1 MNQDFSKSTRGET
14 MVGFAINHCLHHRFE
29 LQATSTP
36 TAIALIWGEQQ
47 LTYHDLNRRANQLA
61 NALRAF
67 GVGPDRPVGLCLD
80 RSFEMIIG
88 MLAIMKAGG
97 CYVPLDPAY
106 PQERLA
112 LMTQTADLQILLTS
126 QTLWS
131 QLSTL
136 AQSTQI
142 PTILY
147 LDQAW
152 STLALASDENPAV
165 AVQSEH
171 LLYILFTSGSTG
183 TPKGVA
189 MPHRALTN
197 LVEWQH
203 QQLPTTLGM
212 RTLQFTPLSFDVATQ
227 EIFATLC
234 FGGTLVL
241 MADAVRHNPQAL
253 CKLLQSEEINRLF
266 LPFVALQQLAE
277 AAQGQRPKALR
288 TVITAGEQ
296 LQITPAI
303 AQFFRQS
310 TTDQPICTLHNHYGP
325 TESHVVTAYTLPA
338 DVDHW
343 PPLPSIGRPVANVQ
357 IYLLNE
363 AQEIVPVGEIGEL
376 YIGGVC
382 LARGYYQRPDLTQER
397 FIDNPFAP
405 GKLYKTGD
413 LARYLADGNLE
424 YNLEYIGRSD
434 QQVKIRGFR
443 VELGE
448 IEVLLAHH
456 PHIREAVV
464 VAHTG
469 VADQKRLV
477 AYIVPQ
483 DDLASHKTSV
493 TQSEQVAHWQQIWEA
508 TYHQAMQ
515 TEIKG
520 VSDPTLN
527 TAGWRDSYDGQPIP
541 PDQMREWVETTVQR
555 ILSYHPKRVLE
566 IGCGSGMLLFRIAP
580 YCEKYVG
587 TDISQAA
594 LTYIAQQLQQLSGQ
608 WHHVEVQQQAAD
620 HIARFEPASFDTV
633 IINSVVPLFPSIH
646 YLVDVLEKAVGVVS
660 PGGRIFVGDVRN
672 LAFLKIFH
680 TSTQLHRASGT
691 LTTSELRQNVQ
702 IALRQEPQL
711 LVDPDF
717 FDALQ
722 QHLPQINH
730 VETQLRRGQYH
741 NEMTRFRYDAVLHI
755 SDLGGSHHNS
765 YHNSHR
771 NENHDIFTQPVTHW
785 LNWQQEQ
792 MTMAKVQQILANEHP
807 TQLCIRHIPNLRVQE
822 CVKMTQILYNDYN
835 LTTIDQVRANIAASL
850 QHNTGPYDKSGI
862 DPEVWWQLENEYPYT
877 IHLRGSGEDHEDSYD
892 VICQRIEGIPHRIY
906 PHFVEKIV
914 PRPWTTYA
922 NQPMQAL
929 HTDLESEV
937 RQYLQQHLPDYMLPS
952 AFLILPRLP
961 LTPSGK
967 VDRRALPA
975 PDVKRPQLKTI
986 LRLPQTDI
994 ESQIALLWQKTLRID
1009 SVGIDDN
1016 FFELGGTSLLLT
1028 RLYSELVLHFPEV
1041 EMVDLLQ
1048 YPTIHR
1054 LAEQIE
1060 RRAKGEMRSKPTQ
1073 SKRLDYQTMAM
1084 EQRTQRRRH
1093 QSAHPKHLVKQTNF

>member
-253 CKLLQSEEINRLF
+253 CQFLQRAAINRLF
-266 LPFVALQQLAE
+266 LPLVALQQLAE
-277 AAQGQRPKALR
+277 AAQGQRPTALH

-296 LQITPAI
+296 LQVTPAI
-303 AQFFRQS
+303 ARFFRQS
-310 TTDQPICTLHNHYGP
+310 TGDQPICTLHNHYGP
-325 TESHVVTAYTLPA
+325 TESHVVTAYTLPT

-343 PPLPSIGRPVANVQ
+343 SPLPSIGRPIANVQ

-363 AQEIVPVGEIGEL
+363 AQEAIPLGEIGEL
-376 YIGGVC
+376 YLGGVC
-382 LARGYYQRPDLTQER
+382 LARGYYQRPDLTQAR

-424 YNLEYIGRSD
+424 YIGRSD

-448 IEVLLAHH
+448 IEVVLARH
-456 PHIREAVV
+456 PQVRSAVV
-464 VAHTG
+464 TLCEVRPG
-469 VADQKRLV
+469 LQRLV
-477 AYIVPQ
+477 AYLLLDEGVPQSATVLFAELQ
-483 DDLASHKTSV
+483 DDLRKTLP
-493 TQSEQVAHWQQIWEA
+493 EYMI
-508 TYHQAMQ
+508 
-515 TEIKG
+515 
-520 VSDPTLN
+520 PT
-527 TAGWRDSYDGQPIP
+527 
-541 PDQMREWVETTVQR
+541 
-555 ILSYHPKRVLE
+555 
-566 IGCGSGMLLFRIAP
+566 
-580 YCEKYVG
+580 
-587 TDISQAA
+587 
-594 LTYIAQQLQQLSGQ
+594 
-608 WHHVEVQQQAAD
+608 
-620 HIARFEPASFDTV
+620 
-633 IINSVVPLFPSIH
+633 
-646 YLVDVLEKAVGVVS
+646 
-660 PGGRIFVGDVRN
+660 
-672 LAFLKIFH
+672 
-680 TSTQLHRASGT
+680 
-691 LTTSELRQNVQ
+691 
-702 IALRQEPQL
+702 
-711 LVDPDF
+711 
-717 FDALQ
+717 
-722 QHLPQINH
+722 
-730 VETQLRRGQYH
+730 
-741 NEMTRFRYDAVLHI
+741 
-755 SDLGGSHHNS
+755 
-765 YHNSHR
+765 
-771 NENHDIFTQPVTHW
+771 
-785 LNWQQEQ
+785 
-792 MTMAKVQQILANEHP
+792 
-807 TQLCIRHIPNLRVQE
+807 
-822 CVKMTQILYNDYN
+822 
-835 LTTIDQVRANIAASL
+835 
-850 QHNTGPYDKSGI
+850 
-862 DPEVWWQLENEYPYT
+862 
-877 IHLRGSGEDHEDSYD
+877 
-892 VICQRIEGIPHRIY
+892 
-906 PHFVEKIV
+906 HFV
-914 PRPWTTYA
+914 R
-922 NQPMQAL
+922 
-929 HTDLESEV
+929 LE
-937 RQYLQQHLPDYMLPS
+937 
-952 AFLILPRLP
+952 ALP

-967 VDRRALPA
+967 VDRRALPKA
-975 PDVKRPQLKTI
+975 EAKRPDLKTV
-986 LRLPQTDI
+986 LRLPRTAI
-994 ESQIALLWQKTLRID
+994 ENKLAEAWQSLLQIDA
-1009 SVGIDDN
+1009 VGIDDN

-1028 RLYSELVLHFPEV
+1028 QLHTHLVEEFPKLEI
-1041 EMVDLLQ
+1041 VDLLQ
-1048 YPTIHR
+1048 YPTVHT
-1054 LAEQIE
+1054 LAEHLQRTLASSTPKESQYIQPPI
-1060 RRAKGEMRSKPTQ
+1060 R
-1073 SKRLDYQTMAM
+1073 RLDRQASALDRR
-1084 EQRTQRRRH
+1084 EQRLRH
-1093 QSAHPKHLVKQTNF
+1093 RVA